1 MTDKEMKKLAKL
13 TAEMIIEHFEVK
25 QEEWNDQFKNSLDSL
40 KDQGLEDVEI
50 SFISENEAARLEIDD
65 LEQQLEKAIE
75 DEDYTKAGELNTIIV
90 RLKSKLK

>member
-1 MTDKEMKKLAKL
+1 MTDKEMKKLAKYIAD
-13 TAEMIIEHFEVK
+13 TVIDHFEAK
-25 QEEWNDQFKNSLDSL
+25 QDEWNDQFKDSLNSL

-50 SFISENEAARLEIDD
+50 SFVSEEDIALLEIAD

-75 DEDYTKAGELNTIIV
+75 DEDYTRAGELNTIIV